1 MALHRMELTRFAPLS
16 VALNAVFLPAAL
28 VVLTIAALVGCDK
41 PLESPQEIGL
51 TEVIVAN
58 PVVMQLVEWDEFVGR
73 LAAVETVQVRSR
85 VGGYLRSTHFE
96 EGQLVKAGQ
105 LLAVIDQRLF
115 QSEVNRAQ
123 ADVLAAEAQLGQAES
138 YLAQVKAEA
147 ERAAVHRELVQKEL
161 DRQRLLLRQNATSQQ
176 EVEVTEA
183 EMLQSEADVVVA
195 QSKIESAQSAI
206 AAARAEV
213 TVAEA
218 NLQLAELNL
227 QYTEIR
233 APIDGRISYRVVTEG
248 NLISGGSGDATLI
261 TTIVSLDP
269 IHCYFDADE
278 QTYLKYLKLAR
289 EGKRPTSRE
298 VSNPVYLALADERGN
313 YPHQGHMDFVDN
325 RLDDNTGTIRGRA
338 VLPNPD
344 FQLTPGMFAR
354 VRLPGSSPYEAIL
367 IPDQAIGTD
376 QAQRYVLVVD
386 QQNLVRR
393 VEVTLGPISHR
404 LRIIR
409 SGLNGQE
416 KVIISGLQRA
426 RPGNEVNP
434 TFSSVEIGS
443 EALPNE
449 YQPIPKEQ
457 WLTPPRR
464 AAANVEIPPDS
475 LEGNP
480 LSP

>member
-1 MALHRMELTRFAPLS
+1 
-16 VALNAVFLPAAL
+16 
-28 VVLTIAALVGCDK
+28 
-41 PLESPQEIGL
+41 
-51 TEVIVAN
+51 
-58 PVVMQLVEWDEFVGR
+58 
-73 LAAVETVQVRSR
+73 
-85 VGGYLRSTHFE
+85 
-96 EGQLVKAGQ
+96 
-105 LLAVIDQRLF
+105 
-115 QSEVNRAQ
+115 
-123 ADVLAAEAQLGQAES
+123 
-138 YLAQVKAEA
+138 
-147 ERAAVHRELVQKEL
+147 
-161 DRQRLLLRQNATSQQ
+161 
-176 EVEVTEA
+176 
-183 EMLQSEADVVVA
+183 MLQSEADVVVA

-248 NLISGGSGDATLI
+248 NLISGGTGDATLI

-344 FQLTPGMFAR
+344 LQLTPGMFAR

-393 VEVTLGPISHR
+393 VEVTLGPISHG

-409 SGLNGQE
+409 SGLSGQE
-416 KVIISGLQRA
+416 RVIISGLQRA

-475 LEGNP
+475 LEGRP